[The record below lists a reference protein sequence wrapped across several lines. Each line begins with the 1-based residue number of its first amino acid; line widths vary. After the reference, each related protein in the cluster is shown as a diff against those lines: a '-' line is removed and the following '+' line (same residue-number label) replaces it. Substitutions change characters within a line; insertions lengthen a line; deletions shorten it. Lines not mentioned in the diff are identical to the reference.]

1 MNKEQIEAPMTGKRE
16 AGGGNNRWQQQQHLI
31 SCIVTLS
38 TVSPGSDS
46 EQSRALSSFRW
57 GFDDIVELSS
67 PLNTRTT
74 QQQDIMLGDGKRS
87 PIVISV
93 YIVKDACPQIS
104 SLAGNNTNLC

>member
-46 EQSRALSSFRW
+46 EQ
-57 GFDDIVELSS
+57 
-67 PLNTRTT
+67 
-74 QQQDIMLGDGKRS
+74 RS
-87 PIVISV
+87 TEQLQMGV
-93 YIVKDACPQIS
+93 
-104 SLAGNNTNLC
+104 

>member
-74 QQQDIMLGDGKRS
+74 QQQDMNVMLDDGKLS
-87 PIVISV
+87 SIATSLYIVI
-93 YIVKDACPQIS
+93 KK
-104 SLAGNNTNLC
+104 LAVLKICSDRRQ

>member
-1 MNKEQIEAPMTGKRE
+1 MTGKRE

-46 EQSRALSSFRW
+46 EQRSTEQLQM
-57 GFDDIVELSS
+57 GFDDIVELSP

-74 QQQDIMLGDGKRS
+74 QQHIVQDDGKHS
-87 PIVISV
+87 SIVTLLGKV
-93 YIVKDACPQIS
+93 FR
-104 SLAGNNTNLC
+104 